1 MGKMKSYGGGRLA
14 VDVPSGWRLEAG
26 ESVAVNGVCL
36 TYISAKGRSALFDL
50 SPETRSRTAL
60 RLLGPGATL
69 NLERALKLGARLGG
83 HFVTGHI
90 DGVVKLLS
98 ADKKSNS
105 VELEFEAGPGAV
117 MVEKG
122 SVALDGVSLT
132 VFAVTPRSFRT
143 AVIPHTWAN
152 TSLKN
157 LKPGSAVNIE
167 YDILGKYARAGGAV
181 PPRALRAAGDPA
193 LLSALKKNGFF

>member
-1 MGKMKSYGGGRLA
+1 MFTGIIEAVGSLKSYAGGRLA
-14 VDVPSGWRLEAG
+14 VDVPADWKLEAG
-26 ESVAVNGVCL
+26 ESVAVNGACL

-60 RLLGPGATL
+60 GLLAPGAPL
-69 NLERALKLGARLGG
+69 NLERALKVGARLGG

-98 ADKKSNS
+98 ARKDANS
-105 VELEFEAGPGAV
+105 VTLEVETGPGAT

-122 SVALDGVSLT
+122 SVAIDGVSLT
-132 VFAVTPRSFRT
+132 VFAVTPRSFKT
-143 AVIPHTWAN
+143 SVIPHTWGN
-152 TSLKN
+152 TSLKV

-167 YDILGKYARAGGAV
+167 YDILGKYARAG
-181 PPRALRAAGDPA
+181 AAGD
-193 LLSALKKNGFF
+193 SALRKLLADNGF

>member
-1 MGKMKSYGGGRLA
+1 MFTGIIEAVGKLKSYAGGRLA
-14 VDVPSGWRLEAG
+14 VEVPADWKLEAG
-26 ESVAVNGVCL
+26 ESVAVNGACL

-50 SPETRSRTAL
+50 SPETRARTAL
-60 RLLGPGATL
+60 GLLGPGAPL
-69 NLERALKLGARLGG
+69 NLERALRLGARLGG

-90 DGVVKLLS
+90 DGAVKLL
-98 ADKKSNS
+98 AARKDANS
-105 VELEFEAGPGAV
+105 VTLELETGPGAV

-152 TSLKN
+152 TSLKT

-167 YDILGKYARAGGAV
+167 YDILGKYARAGVSGDAV
-181 PPRALRAAGDPA
+181 LRE
-193 LLSALKKNGFF
+193 ALKKNGFF